1 MPDERTEEAV
11 AISTGVVGALR
22 AAGALRFEEVTTST
36 PAESPPPPPPPP
48 PRAVG
53 DRLSLFP
60 IRAVAKNVEAGVT
73 QFVLTHQSGDY
84 YLDFPPDDASYV
96 PDLDRLLTAL
106 LTSTEAFG

>member
-1 MPDERTEEAV
+1 MADDTTAEAI

-36 PAESPPPPPPPP
+36 PTESPPPPPPPPP

-60 IRAVAKNVEAGVT
+60 IRAVAKNVEADPNDAT
-73 QFVLTHQSGDY
+73 QFKDKSD
-84 YLDFPPDDASYV
+84 
-96 PDLDRLLTAL
+96 
-106 LTSTEAFG
+106 